1 MRIMK
6 NLSFI
11 FLLFCSVQVF
21 AQTKGITYQA
31 VIYNPTGESL
41 PGVNNANAPMAN
53 KNVCLQFS
61 IVDASSQIEY
71 QELISTTTDEF
82 GMVNLVIGNGTQT
95 SGYATSFSTIAWS
108 VDQKSMKVALDIQ
121 GQCTDFVDIS
131 NQKFEAVPYAFSA
144 NTADNIS
151 GILPIENG
159 GTNASTVLG
168 AKTNL
173 GLENVD
179 NTSDLNKPISTATQA
194 ALDLKEDQVNKST
207 ATTLGT
213 SDVLYPTQNAVKTY
227 VDASTTNIN
236 AAIANE
242 AAIRA
247 AADNVLTTNL
257 ATEVTNRINGDN
269 TLTTNLATEVSNRI
283 NADNVLTT
291 NLATEVLNRTN
302 ADVIL
307 TNNLAA
313 EVTNRTNADLLKEDL
328 VNKSTATTLGT
339 SDILYPTQNAVKTYV
354 DATSTSNTTA
364 LNNEAAIR
372 AAADVVLTNDLATE
386 VTNRT
391 NADLLKENTANK
403 STATTLGTSNVLFPT
418 QNAVKTY
425 VDASATTNAAAVTN
439 EAAIRAAA
447 DVVLTNN
454 LATEVTNR
462 TNADLLKENLANKS
476 TNTALGTSDVFY
488 PTQNAVKSYVDAGVV
503 NATNALNN
511 EAAIRAAA
519 DATLTTNLAT
529 EVTNRSIEDNN
540 LATSIATEVTNRTN
554 ADLLKENLTNKSTD
568 VVVDGN
574 SNTKYPTVKSIKDYV
589 DAAATTNSGAISNEA
604 AIRAA
609 ADLVL
614 TNNLATEVTNRTNA
628 DLLKEDLV
636 NKSNN
641 LVFDGTST
649 IKYPT
654 VKTVKDYVDLNAA
667 TAATNLSNEAA
678 ARSAADNT
686 LTTNLNIEA
695 LSRINGDLLKENTAN
710 KSTTTTLG
718 NSDVL
723 FPTQNA
729 VKTYVDANTTSN
741 STAINNEAAI
751 RAAADVVLT
760 NDLAAEVAARTAA
773 DVLLTNDI
781 AAEAAARTAA
791 DLLKENTANKST
803 ATTLGNSDVL
813 FPTQN
818 AVKTYVDATS
828 TSNTTALNNE
838 AVIRAAADVVLT
850 NDLATE
856 VTNRTNADLLK
867 ENTANKSTSTSLG
880 TSNVLFPTQNAVKT
894 YVDAS
899 TAAGTTGLNNE
910 AAIRAAA
917 DVVLTNDIAAEAAA
931 RTAADLLKENTANK
945 STATALGT
953 SNVLFPTQNAVK
965 TYVDAVVSNISTVD
979 ATTTVKGKIQ
989 LAGDLDGTA
998 AAPVVAANA
1007 ITTSKILDANV
1018 TDAKIATV
1026 SGSKVTGNITGS
1038 AANVTGT
1045 VAVANGGTGAI
1056 TAAGAL
1062 TNLGAAPIASP
1073 TFTGTVTSPI
1083 YASTPQALTDGTTIS
1098 WNPTNGLNAS
1108 VTLGGNR
1115 TLSFASTPAVG
1126 SYGTLIVTQDATG
1139 NRTITLP
1146 STSNKVLGSASTTT
1160 IALSTAP
1167 NAKDILNF
1175 YYDGTNCYWNIGQGY
1190 GTAAAAVITNLAT
1203 GVSGTLPV
1211 ANGGSGATTLTGI
1224 IKGNGTSAMTAAV
1237 AGTDYVIPSG
1247 SITGNAAN
1255 VTGTVAIANGGTG
1268 QTTIAG
1274 VKGILGLTT
1283 TNVAIGASSGTTNQ
1297 GTGAVGIGNGTG
1309 QTNQGSQSVA
1319 IGYVAG
1325 NSNQGAN
1332 SVAIGSNAAQGGQG
1346 TQSVA
1351 IGIAANS
1358 GANNATAVGGFSS
1371 AGHTNATAIGY
1382 QAVTSGNNTIQL
1394 GADGVSIAGSTAI
1407 TNVKTS
1413 GTLTAGTVT
1422 YPNTHGSSGQ
1432 VLSTTGSGTLTWV
1445 APSATSLTGTVA
1457 VANGGTGTTSL
1468 TGYVKG
1474 NGTSAMTA
1482 STSIPLADVTGAAPI
1497 ASPTF
1502 TGTPSAPTAAANTN
1516 TTQVA
1521 TTAFVSNALA
1531 TAGLPSQSGNNGKY
1545 LTTNGSAAS
1554 WAASPGVPYSGA
1566 TGAVNLGNYNL
1577 TVYGVKVGVGSGP
1590 DPYFLQ
1596 YSTVVGKD
1604 ALVSNTYGWQNNA
1617 FGFEAMNQNTT
1628 GNGNN
1633 AFGLSAMRS
1642 NTSGNNNV
1650 AVGQAALHSSV
1661 TGNMNTAIGASAAYH
1676 SLGSQVTS
1684 IGYESLMGQGTGTGN
1699 TALGWRAG
1707 AAVYGSNTFSTFLGN
1722 NATAQNGTTNATA
1735 IGNDAFVNTS
1745 NTIQLGNTSIT
1756 NVKTSGTL
1764 TAGNVT
1770 YPNYHN
1776 SVNGQILTTNSSGVA
1791 SWTNTIAIAN
1801 GGTGATTSAAALT
1814 NLGAAP
1820 LVSPNFTGTPTAPT
1834 ASTGT
1839 NNTQV
1844 ASTAFVN
1851 SSISSANASLA
1862 PIWSPSFNGTPT
1874 APTAAANTNTTQIAT
1889 TAFVASALT
1898 TAGLPSQSGNNGK
1911 FLTTNGS
1918 AASWAASPGVP
1929 YSGATGAVNLGD
1941 YNLTVRGIKI
1951 GTSGTDNFAL
1961 QNNMV
1966 IGKDALVNTT
1976 NGYNNMAI
1984 GNGTLGL
1991 NVGGYNNLA
2000 IGNEAQYKN
2009 LWGWGNVS
2017 LGIATLNQNVV
2028 GNFNTAVGHGAGY
2041 FLTSSYNTAIG
2052 HNALDGQANGGGN
2065 TGVGVNAG
2073 GVPWNQT
2080 TYNSTFLG
2088 YNAKAQSGLDNVIV
2102 IGYNAYTNEHNT
2114 IQLGNGSIVKLK
2126 TSGTIWSN
2134 GTQLTSDVRLKTNI
2148 QPLQN
2153 SLDVIMKLNPVHYDK
2168 KNSIESTD
2176 YNKSEN
2182 GFIAQEIQKVLPFVV
2197 NEGTDKDKILSVDY
2211 NSIIPVLTKGIQ
2223 EQQLQIEAQQK
2234 QIDEMKMLIEKL
2246 VKEKK

>member
-1 MRIMK
+1 MK
-6 NLSFI
+6 NLYFI
-11 FLLFCSVQVF
+11 FLLFVSVNLS

-31 VIYNPTGESL
+31 IIYNPSGESI
-41 PGVNNANAPMAN
+41 PGVNNATAPMAN
-53 KNVCLQFS
+53 KSVCLQFS
-61 IVDASSQIEY
+61 IVDASSQVEY
-71 QELISTTTDEF
+71 QELISTTTDEY
-82 GMVNLVIGNGTQT
+82 GMVNLVIGNGVQS
-95 SGYATSFSTIAWS
+95 SGYASSFSTIAWS
-108 VDQKSMKVALDIQ
+108 VDQKSLKVALDIA
-121 GQCTDFVDIS
+121 GQCSDFVDIS
-131 NQKFEAVPYAFSA
+131 NQKFESVPYAFSA

-179 NTSDLNKPISTATQA
+179 NTSDLNKPISTATQT
-194 ALDLKEDQVNKST
+194 ALDLKENQINKS
-207 ATTLGT
+207 AVTTLGT
-213 SDVLYPTQNAVKTY
+213 SDVLYPTQNAVKSY
-227 VDASTTNIN
+227 VDASATNIN
-236 AAIANE
+236 TAIANE

-269 TLTTNLATEVSNRI
+269 ILTTNLATEVTNRI
-283 NADNVLTT
+283 NGDNTLTT
-291 NLATEVLNRTN
+291 NLLTEVLNRTN

-307 TNNLAA
+307 TNNLAT

-328 VNKSTATTLGT
+328 VNKSTATALGN
-339 SDILYPTQNAVKTYV
+339 SDILYPSQNAVKTYV
-354 DATSTSNTTA
+354 DATSTTNTTA
-364 LNNEAAIR
+364 INNEAAIR
-372 AAADVVLTNDLATE
+372 AAADVVLTNNLATE

-391 NADLLKENTANK
+391 NADLLKENLANK
-403 STATTLGTSNVLFPT
+403 STATGLGSSNDLYPT

-425 VDASATTNAAAVTN
+425 VDASASTNAAAVTN

-476 TNTALGTSDVFY
+476 TNTTLGTSDILY
-488 PTQNAVKSYVDAGVV
+488 PSQNAVKSYVDANAV

-519 DATLTTNLAT
+519 DVLLTNNLAT
-529 EVTNRSIEDNN
+529 EVTNRTIGDNN
-540 LATSIATEVTNRTN
+540 LATAINTEVTNRTN
-554 ADLLKENLTNKSTD
+554 ADLLKENLANKSTD
-568 VVVDGN
+568 VILDGS
-574 SNTKYPTVKSIKDYV
+574 SNTKYPTVKSMKDYV
-589 DAAATTNSGAISNEA
+589 DASSSAATGSITNEA

-609 ADLVL
+609 ADVIL

-641 LVFDGTST
+641 IVVDGTST

-654 VKTVKDYVDLNAA
+654 VKTVKDFVDSNAIV
-667 TAATNLSNEAA
+667 AATNITNEAA
-678 ARSAADNT
+678 ARAAADNT
-686 LTTNLNIEA
+686 LTTNLNTEA
-695 LSRINGDLLKENTAN
+695 NSRINGDLLKENTAN
-710 KSTTTTLG
+710 KSTATGLG
-718 NSDVL
+718 TSDVL
-723 FPTQNA
+723 FPTQKA

-741 STAINNEAAI
+741 TTAISNEAAI

-760 NDLAAEVAARTAA
+760 NDIAAEVAARAAA
-773 DVLLTNDI
+773 DVVLTNDI
-781 AAEAAARTAA
+781 AAEVAARAAADVVLTNNLAAEAAARTAA

-803 ATTLGNSDVL
+803 TTTLGTSD
-813 FPTQN
+813 
-818 AVKTYVDATS
+818 
-828 TSNTTALNNE
+828 
-838 AVIRAAADVVLT
+838 
-850 NDLATE
+850 
-856 VTNRTNADLLK
+856 
-867 ENTANKSTSTSLG
+867 
-880 TSNVLFPTQNAVKT
+880 VLFPTQNAVKT

-945 STATALGT
+945 STTTTLGT
-953 SNVLFPTQNAVK
+953 SDVLFPTQNAVK
-965 TYVDAVVSNISTVD
+965 TYVDAQVATATIADADATTKGKLQLAGDLAGTAAAPTVPGLALKAPIASPTFTGTPAAPTAAAGTNTTQVATTEFVTGAIATATIPD
-979 ATTTVKGKIQ
+979 ATTTAKGKIQ
-989 LAGDLDGTA
+989 LAGDLAGTA
-998 AAPVVAANA
+998 AAP
-1007 ITTSKILDANV
+1007 
-1018 TDAKIATV
+1018 TV
-1026 SGSKVTGNITGS
+1026 PGL
-1038 AANVTGT
+1038 
-1045 VAVANGGTGAI
+1045 
-1056 TAAGAL
+1056 AL
-1062 TNLGAAPIASP
+1062 KAPIASP

-1083 YASTPQALTDGTTIS
+1083 YASTPQALTDAATIS

-1115 TLSFASTPAVG
+1115 TLSFASLPAVG

-1160 IALSTAP
+1160 IALSTAA

-1190 GTAAAAVITNLAT
+1190 GTAATAAVTNLT
-1203 GVSGTLPV
+1203 SSVSGTLPV
-1211 ANGGSGATTLTGI
+1211 ANGGTGATTLTGI
-1224 IKGNGTSAMTAAV
+1224 VKGNGTGAMTAAI
-1237 AGTDYVIPSG
+1237 AGTDYVAPSG
-1247 SITGNAAN
+1247 NITG
-1255 VTGTVAIANGGTG
+1255 T
-1268 QTTIAG
+1268 
-1274 VKGILGLTT
+1274 
-1283 TNVAIGASSGTTNQ
+1283 ASN
-1297 GTGAVGIGNGTG
+1297 I
-1309 QTNQGSQSVA
+1309 
-1319 IGYVAG
+1319 
-1325 NSNQGAN
+1325 
-1332 SVAIGSNAAQGGQG
+1332 
-1346 TQSVA
+1346 
-1351 IGIAANS
+1351 
-1358 GANNATAVGGFSS
+1358 
-1371 AGHTNATAIGY
+1371 
-1382 QAVTSGNNTIQL
+1382 
-1394 GADGVSIAGSTAI
+1394 
-1407 TNVKTS
+1407 
-1413 GTLTAGTVT
+1413 
-1422 YPNTHGSSGQ
+1422 
-1432 VLSTTGSGTLTWV
+1432 
-1445 APSATSLTGTVA
+1445 TGTVA
-1457 VANGGTGTTSL
+1457 VANGGTG
-1468 TGYVKG
+1468 
-1474 NGTSAMTA
+1474 A
-1482 STSIPLADVTGAAPI
+1482 
-1497 ASPTF
+1497 
-1502 TGTPSAPTAAANTN
+1502 TN
-1516 TTQVA
+1516 
-1521 TTAFVSNALA
+1521 
-1531 TAGLPSQSGNNGKY
+1531 
-1545 LTTNGSAAS
+1545 
-1554 WAASPGVPYSGA
+1554 
-1566 TGAVNLGNYNL
+1566 
-1577 TVYGVKVGVGSGP
+1577 
-1590 DPYFLQ
+1590 
-1596 YSTVVGKD
+1596 
-1604 ALVSNTYGWQNNA
+1604 
-1617 FGFEAMNQNTT
+1617 
-1628 GNGNN
+1628 
-1633 AFGLSAMRS
+1633 
-1642 NTSGNNNV
+1642 
-1650 AVGQAALHSSV
+1650 
-1661 TGNMNTAIGASAAYH
+1661 ASAALY
-1676 SLGSQVTS
+1676 
-1684 IGYESLMGQGTGTGN
+1684 
-1699 TALGWRAG
+1699 
-1707 AAVYGSNTFSTFLGN
+1707 
-1722 NATAQNGTTNATA
+1722 
-1735 IGNDAFVNTS
+1735 
-1745 NTIQLGNTSIT
+1745 
-1756 NVKTSGTL
+1756 
-1764 TAGNVT
+1764 
-1770 YPNYHN
+1770 
-1776 SVNGQILTTNSSGVA
+1776 
-1791 SWTNTIAIAN
+1791 
-1801 GGTGATTSAAALT
+1801 
-1814 NLGAAP
+1814 NLGGAP
-1820 LVSPNFTGTPTAPT
+1820 LSSPALTGTPTAPT
-1834 ASTGT
+1834 ASAGT
-1839 NNTQV
+1839 NTAQV
-1844 ASTAFVN
+1844 
-1851 SSISSANASLA
+1851 
-1862 PIWSPSFNGTPT
+1862 
-1874 APTAAANTNTTQIAT
+1874 AT
-1889 TAFVASALT
+1889 TAFVTSALST
-1898 TAGLPSQSGNNGK
+1898 SGLPSQSGNNGK

-1918 AASWAASPGVP
+1918 SASWASGVSGSGTLNYIPKFSSSSALANSSLSDDGTGLRIGNPNGTNGIYTGLSSYDNTRLMVAGGRESESIRMTFPGDPYNNELSFNWYNSAWRMRTERSGGEITDLSFWKTTGAGVTTEKMRIDQSGYVKATGFKTQSGTSSQFLKANGTVDNSTYLSGTVSVANGGTGTTTLTGYVKGNGTAVMTASANIPVADVSGAAPLSSPTFTGTPAAPTASAGTNSTQVATTAFVTNALSTSGLPSQSGNNGKFLTTNGTSASWASSAGVP

-1966 IGKDALVNTT
+1966 IGRDALVNNT
-1976 NGYNNMAI
+1976 NGYNNIAM
-1984 GNGTLGL
+1984 GNTALGL

-2153 SLDVIMKLNPVHYDK
+2153 SLEVIMKLNPVHYDK

-2197 NEGTDKDKILSVDY
+2197 KEGTDQDKILSVDY

>member
-1 MRIMK
+1 VRIMK

-339 SDILYPTQNAVKTYV
+339 SDVLYPTQNAVKTYV

-488 PTQNAVKSYVDAGVV
+488 PTQNAVKSYVDAGAV

-828 TSNTTALNNE
+828 TSNTAALNNE

-850 NDLATE
+850 NDIATE

-894 YVDAS
+894 YVDANVS
-899 TAAGTTGLNNE
+899 SNSASINNE

-945 STATALGT
+945 STTTTLGT
-953 SNVLFPTQNAVK
+953 SDVLYPTQNAVK
-965 TYVDAVVSNISTVD
+965 TYVDAQVAMATIADADATTKGKLQLAGDLSGTAAAPTVPGLALKAPIASPTFTGTPAAPTAAAGTNTTQVATTEFVTGAIATATIPD
-979 ATTTVKGKIQ
+979 ATTTAKGKIQ
-989 LAGDLDGTA
+989 LAGDLSGTAALPVVAANAITTSKIVDANVTDAKIATVSGSKVTGNITGSAANVTGTVAVANGGTGATTAAGALTNLGAAPIASPTFTGTVTSPIYASTPQALTDGTTISWNPTNGLNASVTLGGNRTLSFASTPAVGSYGTLIVTQDATGNRTITLPSTSNKVLGSASTTTIALSTAPNAKDILNFYYDGTNCYWNIGQGYGTA
-998 AAPVVAANA
+998 AAAVVTNLATGVSGTLPVANGGSGSTTLTGYVKGNGTSAMTANATIPVVDVTGAAPIASPTFTGTPAAPTAAAGTNTTQVATTEFVTGAIATATIPDATTTAKGKIQLAGDLSGTAALPVVAANAITTSKILDANVTDAKIATVSGSKVTGNITGSAANVTGTVAVANGGSGATTAAGALTNLGAAPIASPTFTGTPAAPTAAAGTNTTQVATTEFVTGAIATATIPDATTTAKGKIQLAGDLSGTAALPVVAANA

-1045 VAVANGGTGAI
+1045 VAVANGGTGAT

-1211 ANGGSGATTLTGI
+1211 ANGGSG
-1224 IKGNGTSAMTAAV
+1224 
-1237 AGTDYVIPSG
+1237 
-1247 SITGNAAN
+1247 
-1255 VTGTVAIANGGTG
+1255 
-1268 QTTIAG
+1268 
-1274 VKGILGLTT
+1274 
-1283 TNVAIGASSGTTNQ
+1283 
-1297 GTGAVGIGNGTG
+1297 
-1309 QTNQGSQSVA
+1309 
-1319 IGYVAG
+1319 
-1325 NSNQGAN
+1325 
-1332 SVAIGSNAAQGGQG
+1332 
-1346 TQSVA
+1346 
-1351 IGIAANS
+1351 
-1358 GANNATAVGGFSS
+1358 
-1371 AGHTNATAIGY
+1371 
-1382 QAVTSGNNTIQL
+1382 
-1394 GADGVSIAGSTAI
+1394 
-1407 TNVKTS
+1407 
-1413 GTLTAGTVT
+1413 
-1422 YPNTHGSSGQ
+1422 
-1432 VLSTTGSGTLTWV
+1432 STT
-1445 APSATSLTGTVA
+1445 
-1457 VANGGTGTTSL
+1457 L

-1482 STSIPLADVTGAAPI
+1482 NATIPVADVTGAAPI

-1502 TGTPSAPTAAANTN
+1502 TGTPAAPTAAAGTN

-1521 TTAFVSNALA
+1521 TTEFVTGAIA
-1531 TAGLPSQSGNNGKY
+1531 TATIPDATTTAKGKIQLAGDLSGTAALPVVAANAITTSKIVDANVTDAKIATVSGSKVTGNI
-1545 LTTNGSAAS
+1545 TGSAANVTGTV
-1554 WAASPGVPYSGA
+1554 AVANGGSGA
-1566 TGAVNLGNYNL
+1566 TTAAGALTNLGAAPIASP
-1577 TVYGVKVGVGSGP
+1577 TFTGTPAAPTAAAG
-1590 DPYFLQ
+1590 
-1596 YSTVVGKD
+1596 T
-1604 ALVSNTYGWQNNA
+1604 
-1617 FGFEAMNQNTT
+1617 NTT
-1628 GNGNN
+1628 QVATTEFVTGAIATATIPDATTTAKGKIQL
-1633 AFGLSAMRS
+1633 AGDLSG
-1642 NTSGNNNV
+1642 T
-1650 AVGQAALHSSV
+1650 AALPVVAANAITTSKIVDANVTDAKIATVSGSKV
-1661 TGNMNTAIGASAAYH
+1661 TGNITGSAAN
-1676 SLGSQVTS
+1676 V
-1684 IGYESLMGQGTGTGN
+1684 TGTV
-1699 TALGWRAG
+1699 
-1707 AAVYGSNTFSTFLGN
+1707 AV
-1722 NATAQNGTTNATA
+1722 
-1735 IGNDAFVNTS
+1735 
-1745 NTIQLGNTSIT
+1745 
-1756 NVKTSGTL
+1756 
-1764 TAGNVT
+1764 
-1770 YPNYHN
+1770 
-1776 SVNGQILTTNSSGVA
+1776 
-1791 SWTNTIAIAN
+1791 AN
-1801 GGTGATTSAAALT
+1801 GGTGATTAAGALT

-1820 LVSPNFTGTPTAPT
+1820 IASPTFTGTVTSPIY
-1834 ASTGT
+1834 ASTP
-1839 NNTQV
+1839 Q
-1844 ASTAFVN
+1844 
-1851 SSISSANASLA
+1851 
-1862 PIWSPSFNGTPT
+1862 
-1874 APTAAANTNTTQIAT
+1874 
-1889 TAFVASALT
+1889 ALT
-1898 TAGLPSQSGNNGK
+1898 DGTTIFMESNKWTKRKCDFRRKQNLEFCIHSCSRILRNINRYTRCDGK
-1911 FLTTNGS
+1911 
-1918 AASWAASPGVP
+1918 
-1929 YSGATGAVNLGD
+1929 
-1941 YNLTVRGIKI
+1941 
-1951 GTSGTDNFAL
+1951 
-1961 QNNMV
+1961 
-1966 IGKDALVNTT
+1966 
-1976 NGYNNMAI
+1976 
-1984 GNGTLGL
+1984 
-1991 NVGGYNNLA
+1991 
-2000 IGNEAQYKN
+2000 
-2009 LWGWGNVS
+2009 
-2017 LGIATLNQNVV
+2017 
-2028 GNFNTAVGHGAGY
+2028 
-2041 FLTSSYNTAIG
+2041 
-2052 HNALDGQANGGGN
+2052 
-2065 TGVGVNAG
+2065 
-2073 GVPWNQT
+2073 
-2080 TYNSTFLG
+2080 
-2088 YNAKAQSGLDNVIV
+2088 
-2102 IGYNAYTNEHNT
+2102 
-2114 IQLGNGSIVKLK
+2114 
-2126 TSGTIWSN
+2126 
-2134 GTQLTSDVRLKTNI
+2134 
-2148 QPLQN
+2148 
-2153 SLDVIMKLNPVHYDK
+2153 
-2168 KNSIESTD
+2168 
-2176 YNKSEN
+2176 
-2182 GFIAQEIQKVLPFVV
+2182 
-2197 NEGTDKDKILSVDY
+2197 
-2211 NSIIPVLTKGIQ
+2211 
-2223 EQQLQIEAQQK
+2223 
-2234 QIDEMKMLIEKL
+2234 
-2246 VKEKK
+2246 